1 MAQSSSELNS
11 PSLSEPPSESLL
23 TLYHRP
29 FSRSGRVLWALG
41 ELEKLY
47 GKPEKGGFRF
57 HVHELPE
64 DFRETKPQWYLQ
76 LNPNGKVPF
85 LVDPETGTSFFE
97 SCAIVLYLAEKYDV
111 DGKLSLSHDDPH
123 FFKSHLYQ
131 WAFYAAGTVDNLVAH
146 TSPIQRA
153 VVALDPT
160 NLESGRAPENL
171 KKARLAWDT
180 VVGPL
185 LEKEVKLPFFM
196 GDNFSLVDIVLG
208 RSLLKIY
215 EQGRG
220 KKDVGFWLEE
230 GGGEFPRLWSYLKAL
245 VTQRRNELEKAHVTR
260 ASLESLLS

>member
-1 MAQSSSELNS
+1 MTQPLSDQS
-11 PSLSEPPSESLL
+11 SESLM

-29 FSRSGRVLWALG
+29 FSRSGRVFWALV

-47 GKPEKGGFRF
+47 GNPEKGGFRF

-64 DFRETKPQWYLQ
+64 DFRETKPEWYLQ

-85 LVDPETGTSFFE
+85 LVDPASGASLFE
-97 SCAIVLYLAEKYDV
+97 SCAIVLYLAGKYDV
-111 DGKLSLSHDDPH
+111 DGLLSLSDGDPH
-123 FFKSHLYQ
+123 FFKSRLYQ

-160 NLESGRAPENL
+160 DLESGRAPENL

-185 LEKEVKLPFFM
+185 LEKEARLPFFM
-196 GDNFSLVDIVLG
+196 GENFSLVDIVLG

-220 KKDVGFWLEE
+220 KKDVGFWLED
-230 GGGEFPRLWSYLKAL
+230 GGGEFPKLWSYLQAL
-245 VTQRRNELEKAHVTR
+245 VVSRRTELEKANVTR
-260 ASLESLLS
+260 APFDDLLS